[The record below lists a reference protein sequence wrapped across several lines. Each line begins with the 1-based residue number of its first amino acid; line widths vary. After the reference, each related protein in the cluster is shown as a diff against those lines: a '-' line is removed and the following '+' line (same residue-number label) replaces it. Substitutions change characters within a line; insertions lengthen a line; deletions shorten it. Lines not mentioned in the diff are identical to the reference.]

1 MDAGTAIRFLVAV
14 QGGRFPPKW
23 TLPAVNVNLTAP
35 AEPRC
40 TLTAVDAVFV
50 QLA

>member
-1 MDAGTAIRFLVAV
+1 MDAGTSKRFLVAV
-14 QGGRFPPKW
+14 SDGRFAPKW

-35 AEPRC
+35 AEAKC

-50 QLA
+50 HLG